1 MSRQPTAQSMISL
14 SLAGEVAIKTGRV
27 RRDFRRRLCANLA
40 ATAARHGADVR
51 VRDRR
56 ERIDIEGADE
66 SLLEPLSRVFGTQA
80 VRLVRALPWRNV
92 EEVVAAGEALYGDAV
107 AGRRFAVRPR
117 RVGPRE
123 QVSISTSQIARDLG
137 TRLVEAGGKVDLD
150 HPEVPVHV
158 EVRPHDVLFFD
169 RSVPGAGGL
178 PVGVEG
184 HGLALI
190 SGGFDSAVS
199 AWQMLGRGVSLDFL
213 LFNLAGWPQEKA
225 VREVLHLL
233 EQRWAGGSQPRLYI
247 VDFRPV
253 IAEMRKRVEGRYWQV
268 LLKRL
273 MVRAADQVAADSGA
287 DALVTGEAI
296 GQVSSQTLSA
306 MTAVAARA
314 ETPILR
320 PLVGFDKHRIV
331 ELARHIGTAE
341 TSAGVEEFC
350 ALEGGPPTTRLTA
363 TELDR
368 EEERV
373 GRSIVD
379 AVAQRYRV
387 VPHTEFG
394 AALGDGPEIE
404 HVPEHAAVVDLRTDA
419 EFAEWSWP
427 EAIHLEFD
435 RALEHAHRLP
445 ADRPYL
451 FCCEV
456 GLKSAWLAET
466 LREAGYE
473 AYSFRGGVPA
483 MRCHAPAERERKRA

>member
-1 MSRQPTAQSMISL
+1 MSQQPTAQPMISL

-27 RRDFRRRLCANLA
+27 RREFRRQLCANIA
-40 ATAARHGADVR
+40 DVVARHGSDAR

-56 ERIDIEGADE
+56 ERIDVEGGGE
-66 SLLEPLSRVFGTQA
+66 SLLEPLSRVFGVQA
-80 VRLVRALPWRNV
+80 VRMARTLPWSDLDDI
-92 EEVVAAGEALYGDAV
+92 VAAGEALYRDAV

-123 QVSISTSQIARDLG
+123 QVAVSTSSLARNLG
-137 TRLVEAGGKVDLD
+137 ARLVEAGGTVDLD
-150 HPEVPVHV
+150 NPGLPVHV
-158 EVRPHDVLFFD
+158 EVRPKDVLFFD
-169 RSVPGAGGL
+169 RKLPGAGGL

-184 HGLALI
+184 HALALV

-199 AWQMLGRGVSLDFL
+199 AWQMLGRGVSLDFV
-213 LFNLAGWPQEKA
+213 LFNLAGWPQEKS
-225 VREVLHLL
+225 VREVLHIL
-233 EQRWAGGSQPRLYI
+233 EQRWTGGAQPRLYI

-253 IAEMRKRVEGRYWQV
+253 IAEMRKRVDGRYWQV

-273 MVRAADQVAADSGA
+273 MVRAADRLAGDSGA

-306 MTAVAARA
+306 MTSVAARA

-331 ELARHIGTAE
+331 QLAREIGTAE

-350 ALEGGPPTTRLTA
+350 ALEGGPPATRLSA
-363 TELDR
+363 AELDR
-368 EEERV
+368 EEARV
-373 GRSIVD
+373 GLEIVE
-379 AVAQRYRV
+379 AVAQRYRI

-404 HVPEHAAVVDLRTDA
+404 HVPGHAAVVDLRSEA

-427 EAIHLEFD
+427 GAIHLEFD
-435 RALEHAHRLP
+435 RALEFAGNLP

-466 LREAGYE
+466 MREAGYE
-473 AYSFRGGVPA
+473 AYSFRGGTSALRQQAPEPDHE
-483 MRCHAPAERERKRA
+483 HA

>member
-1 MSRQPTAQSMISL
+1 MSQQPTAQPMISL

-27 RRDFRRRLCANLA
+27 RREFRRRLCANLRA
-40 ATAARHGADVR
+40 AVARQGADAH

-56 ERIDIEGADE
+56 ERIDVEGADE
-66 SLLEPLSRVFGTQA
+66 SLLEPLSRVFGVQA
-80 VRLVRALPWRNV
+80 VRMVRALPWRDLDDI
-92 EEVVAAGEALYGDAV
+92 VAAGESLYRDAV

-123 QVSISTSQIARDLG
+123 QVSVSTSMLARNLG
-137 TRLVEAGGKVDLD
+137 ARLVEAGGTVDLD
-150 HPEVPVHV
+150 EPEIPVHV
-158 EVRPHDVLFFD
+158 EVRPKDALFFD
-169 RSVPGAGGL
+169 RQLPGAGGL

-184 HGLALI
+184 HALALV

-213 LFNLAGWPQEKA
+213 LFNLAGWPQEQS
-225 VREVLHLL
+225 VREVLDVLD
-233 EQRWAGGSQPRLYI
+233 QRWTGGTQPRLFV

-273 MVRAADQVAADSGA
+273 MVRAADRIAAESGA
-287 DALVTGEAI
+287 EALVTGEAI

-331 ELARHIGTAE
+331 QLAREVGTAE

-350 ALEGGPPTTRLTA
+350 ALEGGPPATRLTA
-363 TELDR
+363 AELDR
-368 EEERV
+368 EEARV
-373 GRSIVD
+373 GEAVLD
-379 AVAQRYRV
+379 AVTPRYRI
-387 VPHTEFG
+387 VPHSEFG
-394 AALGDGPEIE
+394 AARGDGPEID
-404 HVPEHAAVVDLRTDA
+404 HVPAHAAVVDLRS
-419 EFAEWSWP
+419 EVEVAEWSWP
-427 EAIHLEFD
+427 GAIHLEFD
-435 RALEHAHRLP
+435 RALEFAGRLP

-466 LREAGYE
+466 MREAGYE
-473 AYSFRGGVPA
+473 AYSFRGGTPA
-483 MRCHAPAERERKRA
+483 LRRHAPAAKA